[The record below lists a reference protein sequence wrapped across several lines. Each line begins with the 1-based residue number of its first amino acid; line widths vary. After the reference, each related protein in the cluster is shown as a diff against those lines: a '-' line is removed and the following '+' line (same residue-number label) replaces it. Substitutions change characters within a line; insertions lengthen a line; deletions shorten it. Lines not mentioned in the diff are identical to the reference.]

1 MAVHVSGTPIDL
13 TDIQTEFGGVA
24 PIGLS
29 EYYRSGA
36 YVTSNTTG
44 IPTTGAISL
53 SQFYGATGQLS
64 FNISTST
71 NSGLNLRT
79 AAVAAGWD
87 GVTPVVLTV
96 TPSTWIHRTLTIDG
110 SWPNGVSLINSGK
123 ITGTGGGGGGAGQ
136 PAITIATTDA
146 VSITNSS
153 GAYIAGGGGGGA
165 GSQGG
170 GGAGQANAGL
180 AGYAGGAYS
189 TSTGISSSF
198 GPYGCSE
205 NNNTFYLSGGCSVT
219 VSGSRGAGGQQGASA
234 GSGTT
239 TGGCCT
245 TVFSGS
251 DASGSCSS
259 SITQTI
265 CGGGGSPN
273 QGGEGGSI
281 LSASQNA
288 TVSGGGWG
296 LAGAGGGGAGGAA
309 ISGSATFTN
318 NGTVYGSV

>member
-36 YVTSNTTG
+36 YVTSNNTG

-153 GAYIAGGGGGGA
+153 GAYIAGGGGGM
-165 GSQGG
+165 
-170 GGAGQANAGL
+170 L
-180 AGYAGGAYS
+180 IS
-189 TSTGISSSF
+189 TSPTREYDAHDDDHEARLLLVNLGNRF
-198 GPYGCSE
+198 
-205 NNNTFYLSGGCSVT
+205 FLKSVFL
-219 VSGSRGAGGQQGASA
+219 VIQ
-234 GSGTT
+234 
-239 TGGCCT
+239 
-245 TVFSGS
+245 VE
-251 DASGSCSS
+251 
-259 SITQTI
+259 I
-265 CGGGGSPN
+265 
-273 QGGEGGSI
+273 GE
-281 LSASQNA
+281 
-288 TVSGGGWG
+288 V
-296 LAGAGGGGAGGAA
+296 
-309 ISGSATFTN
+309 
-318 NGTVYGSV
+318 